1 MFLIIKYYAK
11 RAVNS
16 QTGLGF
22 SPWETDREHNLTKS
36 IVTRMIGCTAVKIN
50 TELKLRRLY
59 FIRSTYIAAVHTGS
73 NAARNPNAF
82 VDVLA
87 TSKVLQQI
95 FERAGILF
103 PTYSSVSKVIFSYR
117 KHILFLNRIPN
128 C

>member
-11 RAVNS
+11 RAVDS

-22 SPWETDREHNLTKS
+22 SPWEADREHNLTKS
-36 IVTRMIGCTAVKIN
+36 IVTHMIGGTTVKTN

-59 FIRSTYIAAVHTGS
+59 FIWSTYIAAVHAGYS
-73 NAARNPNAF
+73 AARNPNAF
-82 VDVLA
+82 IDVLA

-103 PTYSSVSKVIFSYR
+103 PTYSSFS
-117 KHILFLNRIPN
+117 
-128 C
+128 